1 MFPTAI
7 VPYTYFISFFFNDE
21 ISCQN
26 FTIIHNIFIGGLLP
40 IVLNVLRLIDLTKSI
55 GDILIWLPRIFPIY
69 NVCNGIIV
77 VSFKNIYANLYNNP
91 GLDAFSFEV
100 AGGDVIFLGFHFFFW
115 SILVV
120 LIESGWWNWLRRKGK
135 TIIDPA
141 EVIDD
146 DVIDEQKR
154 IEQTSESQLAVK
166 ANHLRKV
173 YGSKVAVKDVSFGLD
188 FGDWFALLGVNGA
201 GKTTTFRM
209 LTNEY
214 VPTTGESF
222 ISGYNVKTQFS
233 FARKQIGYCPQFDA
247 IFNLMTVR
255 EHLEFYGRIKRIPR
269 HLIEP
274 LIQAQLKS
282 MNLETYEKK
291 LAGTL
296 SGGNKR
302 KLSVAMAM
310 LGNPPV
316 VFLDEPSAG
325 MDPKARRFM
334 WDVISK
340 ISTRGKNSA
349 VILTTHSME
358 EAEALSTNMGIMV
371 DGQFKCFGS
380 KQHIKNKF
388 GVGYQVEIKFRIPS
402 IEAIKN
408 KIDELNIINYL
419 KNKHLASYKVEKR
432 KGVETVI
439 VNKEACLGILKNIF
453 KNQNAIEEFNI
464 KGFGKEIVEVLNKQ
478 SFYSLKSL
486 IEWEYI
492 IKNNMKVLQSLVSE
506 FGSALLL
513 EQYFPRYRYRV
524 PKGRKSV
531 GHFFTF
537 IENLKSKF
545 DVDEYSAS
553 QTTLEQIFNS
563 FARIEEKEIIDGE
576 FHLSQENIAFS
587 EVHEFVRTRPADN
600 GNNNLSKLNEY
611 LATLLTNYE
620 RKKFLL
626 IFLINK
632 ENMIIYENTNL
643 YFNFCST

>member
-1 MFPTAI
+1 MF
-7 VPYTYFISFFFNDE
+7 
-21 ISCQN
+21 
-26 FTIIHNIFIGGLLP
+26 L
-40 IVLNVLRLIDLTKSI
+40 VL
-55 GDILIWLPRIFPIY
+55 
-69 NVCNGIIV
+69 
-77 VSFKNIYANLYNNP
+77 
-91 GLDAFSFEV
+91 
-100 AGGDVIFLGFHFFFW
+100 HFFFW

-135 TIIDPA
+135 TIIDPVEA
-141 EVIDD
+141 IDD
-146 DVIDEQKR
+146 DVIAEQKR

-173 YGSKVAVKDVSFGLD
+173 YGSKVAVKDVSLGFE

-255 EHLEFYGRIKRIPR
+255 EHLEFYGRIKKIPR
-269 HLIEP
+269 NLIEP
-274 LIQAQLKS
+274 LIKAQLKS
-282 MNLETYEKK
+282 MNLEAYEKK

-310 LGNPPV
+310 LWNPPV

-340 ISTRGKNSA
+340 ILTRGKNSA

-408 KIDELNIINYL
+408 QIDELNIMNYL
-419 KNKHLASYKVEKR
+419 RDKHSASYKIETR
-432 KGVETVI
+432 KGVEVVM
-439 VNKEACLGILKNIF
+439 VNKEACLGILMDILN
-453 KNQNAIEEFNI
+453 NQSALNEFNI
-464 KGFGKEIVEVLNKQ
+464 KGFVKEIVEVLNDQ
-478 SFYSLKSL
+478 GFYSLKSL
-486 IEWEYI
+486 LKWEYI
-492 IKNNMKVLQSLVSE
+492 IKNNMQV
-506 FGSALLL
+506 
-513 EQYFPRYRYRV
+513 
-524 PKGRKSV
+524 
-531 GHFFTF
+531 
-537 IENLKSKF
+537 
-545 DVDEYSAS
+545 
-553 QTTLEQIFNS
+553 
-563 FARIEEKEIIDGE
+563 
-576 FHLSQENIAFS
+576 
-587 EVHEFVRTRPADN
+587 
-600 GNNNLSKLNEY
+600 
-611 LATLLTNYE
+611 LTNFYYL
-620 RKKFLL
+620 KIL
-626 IFLINK
+626 IFL
-632 ENMIIYENTNL
+632 NMFLKFKKSKNNL
-643 YFNFCST
+643 NNEKSLKY